1 MKYESIKI
9 SVVTVCYNSV
19 SSIEDTIKSVI
30 NQTYPNIEYIVID
43 GGSSDGTKEI
53 IEKYADKID
62 CWVSESDNGIYD
74 AMNKGI
80 NHASGEWI
88 HFRNSGDY
96 FFSSESISE
105 IFKNPIDEDTVIIH
119 GDCQFIFR
127 NKIEIFTPPGKAKY
141 QHVMPFFHPSMFVRA
156 SYHKNNLFDSS
167 LRSSADYKF
176 VYQSLRKGIKTQYF
190 PIPVSIYDSR
200 EGMSVNNWQIA
211 RQEIWEWRNGNN
223 LLSKIRMYLDLISI
237 KLTKSLLKLRDKINE
252 SNN

>member
-1 MKYESIKI
+1 MNELYKI
-9 SVVTVCYNSV
+9 SVITVCYNSIAT
-19 SSIEDTIKSVI
+19 IENTIKSVLE
-30 NQTYPNIEYIVID
+30 QTYPNIEYIVID

-119 GDCQFIFR
+119 GDCQIIFH
-127 NKIEIFTPPGKAKY
+127 NKIEIQTPPGKERYKFI
-141 QHVMPFFHPSMFVRA
+141 MPFFHPSMFVRA
-156 SYHKNNLFDSS
+156 SYHKDNLFDYS

-176 VYQSLRKGIKTQYF
+176 VYQSLKEGVKTQYF
-190 PIPVSIYDSR
+190 PIPISIYDSR

-211 RQEIWEWRNGNN
+211 RKEIWRWRNGNN
-223 LLSKIRMYLDLISI
+223 FLSKTRMYIDII
-237 KLTKSLLKLRDKINE
+237 LTKSIKALLKLKDKINE